1 MTTPSA
7 LETGLRSKRTA
18 IELKGFALLQLS
30 FQTLGIIYSDIGT
43 SPLYVLN
50 GIWPSTGEVP
60 SKEDIIGGVS
70 AIIWSITILPLL
82 KYVFTSLKF
91 ATQEGE
97 GGSFALYQG
106 LYPPKEK
113 DYEADRTLTGDYG
126 QELKRMSPS
135 LVNPTL
141 KEKLRWPLLLWCLFG
156 TALTMADG
164 MFTPAVSVTSAV
176 GGIAVAKPSV
186 THNIVPIA
194 IAFLLVIFFVQQF
207 GTARLA
213 VTFGPISFVWFLL
226 LAGTGLY
233 NITLYPGIFRAF
245 DPSRGVLLFV
255 RTRDY
260 DILAGVLLAIT
271 GCEAIFAN
279 VGQFNALSIQI
290 SFGCFVY
297 PSLLLA
303 YLGQG
308 AALITDGDQVIQNV
322 FYRSIPGGLNGP
334 LFWIM
339 FIFAILAT
347 IIASQAMITAT
358 FSLLQQVISMKSFPP
373 LRLVYTSETIQ
384 GRVYIPAINWTL
396 MIGTIIL
403 VATFSDLGKL
413 TNAYGFAVATVMLS
427 TTILLSF
434 QIHYV
439 KKLPII
445 ISLLYFVVFGFF
457 DGLFWG
463 ASLKKIPHG
472 AWVPLTIGVCISILM
487 WLWTWGKGLED
498 AFDGQNRQNLRDF
511 IHKDEKLQVT
521 FHLDGDAENDA
532 VEDEVDD
539 DDDDTYS
546 ISRYYYVPHP
556 SKTTGSAVDGDEH
569 PKALLRQRELVRI
582 PTCAV
587 FHKIAEG
594 QGVPHSFIGLVRQ
607 WPGLPEVLIF
617 LSVSV
622 LPVPRVPAEERYVVS
637 RVRSIQG
644 FYGATYYIGYRDN
657 FDVKVDDLLE
667 RICALEAHAD
677 PHNCSRIINRI
688 KEVAGNTTHIVPH
701 YHVVSR
707 HVNVRKFSVIV
718 NFLRRYL
725 IEEIYRRL
733 ATMFPETANWL
744 TSADEI
750 IHVGINAPI

>member
-7 LETGLRSKRTA
+7 LETGLRQKRTA
-18 IELKGFALLQLS
+18 IELTGFALLQLS

-70 AIIWSITILPLL
+70 AIIWSITILPLV

-126 QELKRMSPS
+126 QELKRMSPGP
-135 LVNPTL
+135 VNATL

-194 IAFLLVIFFVQQF
+194 IAFLLAIFFVQQF

-213 VTFGPISFVWFLL
+213 VTFGPISFIWFLL

-308 AALITDGDQVIQNV
+308 AALITNGDQVIQNV
-322 FYRSIPGGLNGP
+322 FYQSIPGGLNSP

-339 FIFAILAT
+339 FTFAILAT

-396 MIGTIIL
+396 MIGTIVL
-403 VATFSDLGKL
+403 VATFSDLAKL

-445 ISLLYFVVFGFF
+445 VALLYFVVFGFF

-472 AWVPLTIGVCISILM
+472 AWVPLTIGLCISILM

-511 IHKDEKLQVT
+511 IRKDEKLQVT

-556 SKTTGSAVDGDEH
+556 SKTISNAVDGDAH

-594 QGVPHSFIGLVRQ
+594 QGVPHSFI
-607 WPGLPEVLIF
+607 
-617 LSVSV
+617 
-622 LPVPRVPAEERYVVS
+622 
-637 RVRSIQG
+637 G

-677 PHNCSRIINRI
+677 PHNCGRIINRI

-701 YHVVSR
+701 YYVVSR

>member
-1 MTTPSA
+1 MVMPSA
-7 LETGLRSKRTA
+7 LETGLRQKRTA
-18 IELKGFALLQLS
+18 VHLKGFALLQLS

-60 SKEDIIGGVS
+60 SKEDIIGGIS
-70 AIIWSITILPLL
+70 AIIWSITILPLV
-82 KYVFTSLKF
+82 KYVFTSLRF

-113 DYEADRTLTGDYG
+113 DYDADRTLTGDYG
-126 QELKRMSPS
+126 RELMRMSPS
-135 LVNPTL
+135 PVKATM

-176 GGIAVAKPSV
+176 GGIAVAKSSV
-186 THNIVPIA
+186 TNNIIPIA
-194 IAFLLVIFFVQQF
+194 IAFLLALFFVQQF

-213 VTFGPISFVWFLL
+213 VTFGPISCIWFLL
-226 LAGTGLY
+226 LAGTGIY
-233 NITLYPGIFRAF
+233 NITLYPGILRAF

-255 RTRDY
+255 RTKNY

-290 SFGCFVY
+290 SFACFVY
-297 PSLLLA
+297 PALLLA

-308 AALITDGDQVIQNV
+308 AALITDGEQVIQNV

-339 FIFAILAT
+339 FTFAILAT

-358 FSLLQQVISMKSFPP
+358 FSLLQQIISMKSFPP

-403 VATFSDLGKL
+403 VATFSDLAKL
-413 TNAYGFAVATVMLS
+413 TNAYGFAVATVMFS

-439 KKLPII
+439 KKLPVVIA
-445 ISLLYFVVFGFF
+445 LLYFVFFGFF

-472 AWVPLTIGVCISILM
+472 AWVPLTIGICIAILM

-498 AFDGQNRQNLRDF
+498 AFDGQNRQNLKDF
-511 IHKDEKLQVT
+511 IHKDEKSQVT
-521 FHLDGDAENDA
+521 FHLDGDAKNDA
-532 VEDEVDD
+532 AEDEDD
-539 DDDDTYS
+539 GEDDGDT
-546 ISRYYYVPHP
+546 ITRYYCVSHP
-556 SKTTGSAVDGDEH
+556 SETTSSAVDIE
-569 PKALLRQRELVRI
+569 QRELVRI

-594 QGVPHSFIGLVRQ
+594 QGVPHTFIGLIRQ

-622 LPVPRVPAEERYVVS
+622 LPVPRVPVGERYIIS
-637 RVRSIQG
+637 RVRSIEG

-657 FDVKVDDLLE
+657 FDVKIDDLLE

-677 PHNCSRIINRI
+677 PQNCGRIIKRI

-701 YHVVSR
+701 YYVVSR
-707 HVNVRKFSVIV
+707 HVDVGKFSVIV